1 MDNMI
6 AKLKN
11 KVIVSVQ
18 AMPSEPLYK
27 EECMIAMMQSVVKG
41 GAAALRVA
49 GVRDVINAKKLFN
62 IPVIGITKPEVIPPN
77 WREIVYITPTIK
89 DAKDLIQA
97 GADIIA
103 LDGTSRPR
111 GENNL
116 KQIIKFIKINKKI
129 VMADISTLQEGI
141 TARLLGAD
149 IISTTLSGYTLES
162 PDTLDEPDFEL
173 LKGLVESVDC
183 PVILEGRIWQ
193 PSQVDKAFEIGA
205 HSVVIGSAIT
215 RPQLI
220 TKKFVN
226 RNERIIK
233 NG

>member
-1 MDNMI
+1 MDI
-6 AKLKN
+6 LSQIKH

-27 EECMIAMMQSVVKG
+27 EECMVAMMQSVVKG

-49 GVRDVINAKKLFN
+49 GVRDVINAKKLFK
-62 IPVIGITKPEVIPPN
+62 IPVIGITKPDVIPPN

-111 GENNL
+111 GDNNL
-116 KQIIKFIKINKKI
+116 KQIIKFIKINKRL
-129 VMADISTLQEGI
+129 VMADVSTLEEGI

-149 IISTTLSGYTLES
+149 MISTTLSGYTLQS
-162 PDTLDEPDFEL
+162 PEVSNEPDFEL
-173 LKGLVESVDC
+173 LKGLVNSVDC
-183 PVILEGRIWQ
+183 PVILEGRIWE
-193 PSQVDKAFEIGA
+193 PEQVNKAFEIGA
-205 HSVVIGSAIT
+205 YAVVIGSAIT

-220 TKKFVN
+220 TKRFVN
-226 RNERIIK
+226 REIV
-233 NG
+233 

>member
-1 MDNMI
+1 MDI
-6 AKLKN
+6 ISQIKN

-18 AMPSEPLYK
+18 AMPSEPLYR

-97 GADIIA
+97 GADIVA

-129 VMADISTLQEGI
+129 VMADVSTLQEGI
-141 TARLLGAD
+141 NARLLGAD

-162 PDTLDEPDFEL
+162 PENTDEPDFDL
-173 LKGLVESVDC
+173 LKGLVEAVDC
-183 PVILEGRIWQ
+183 PVILEGRIWT
-193 PSQVDKAFEIGA
+193 PEQVDKAFEIGA

-220 TKKFVN
+220 TKRFIN
-226 RNERIIK
+226 R
-233 NG
+233 

>member
-1 MDNMI
+1 MDI
-6 AKLKN
+6 ISQLKN

-18 AMPSEPLYK
+18 AMPSEHLYK

-62 IPVIGITKPEVIPPN
+62 LPVIGITKPEVIPAN
-77 WREIVYITPTIK
+77 WREIVYITPGIK
-89 DAKDLIQA
+89 DANDLIQA
-97 GADIIA
+97 GADIVA

-116 KQIIKFIKINKKI
+116 RQIIKFIKNNKRI

-141 TARLLGAD
+141 AARLLGAD
-149 IISTTLSGYTLES
+149 IVSTTLSGYTMES
-162 PDTLDEPDFEL
+162 PETSDEPDFKL
-173 LKGLVESVDC
+173 LKGLVASVDC
-183 PVILEGRIWQ
+183 PIILEGRIWS
-193 PSQVDKAFEIGA
+193 PSQVDKAFELGA
-205 HSVVIGSAIT
+205 HAVVIGSAIT

-226 RNERIIK
+226 R
-233 NG
+233 

>member
-1 MDNMI
+1 MDI
-6 AKLKN
+6 FAQIKN

-27 EECMIAMMQSVVKG
+27 EDCMIAMMQSVVKG

-49 GVRDVINAKKLFN
+49 GVRDVINAKKLFK
-62 IPVIGITKPEVIPPN
+62 IPVIGITKPEIIPAN

-103 LDGTSRPR
+103 FDGTSRPR

-129 VMADISTLQEGI
+129 AMADVSTLSEGI
-141 TARLLGAD
+141 NARLLGAD
-149 IISTTLSGYTLES
+149 IISTTLSGYTTES
-162 PDTLDEPDFEL
+162 PETSTDPDFEL
-173 LKGLVESVDC
+173 LEKLVKSVDC

-193 PSQVDKAFEIGA
+193 PEQVDKAFNLGA
-205 HSVVIGSAIT
+205 HAVVIGSAIT
-215 RPQLI
+215 RPHLI

-226 RNERIIK
+226 RNEK
-233 NG
+233 

>member
-1 MDNMI
+1 MDI
-6 AKLKN
+6 ISQIKH

-27 EECMIAMMQSVVKG
+27 EECMAAMMQSVVKG

-49 GVRDVINAKKLFN
+49 GVRDVINAKKLFK

-97 GADIIA
+97 GADVIA
-103 LDGTSRPR
+103 FDGTSRPR

-116 KQIIKFIKINKKI
+116 TQLIRFIKINKKLA
-129 VMADISTLQEGI
+129 MADVATLQEGVS
-141 TARLLGAD
+141 ARILGAD
-149 IISTTLSGYTLES
+149 IVSTTLSGYTLES
-162 PDTLDEPDFEL
+162 PETSDQPDFKL
-173 LKGLVESVDC
+173 LKGLVEAVDC
-183 PVILEGRIWQ
+183 PVILEGRIWT
-193 PSQVDKAFEIGA
+193 PEQVDKAFELGA
-205 HSVVIGSAIT
+205 HAVVIGSAIT

-220 TKKFVN
+220 TKRFVN
-226 RNERIIK
+226 REK
-233 NG
+233 AQ

>member
-162 PDTLDEPDFEL
+162 PDTSDEPDFEL

-183 PVILEGRIWQ
+183 PVILEGRIWL

-226 RNERIIK
+226 RDERIIK

>member
-1 MDNMI
+1 MDI
-6 AKLKN
+6 ISQLKN

-62 IPVIGITKPEVIPPN
+62 LPVIGITKPEVIPAN
-77 WREIVYITPTIK
+77 WREIVYITPGIK
-89 DAKDLIQA
+89 DANDLIQA
-97 GADIIA
+97 GADIVA

-116 KQIIKFIKINKKI
+116 RQIIKFIKNNKRI

-141 TARLLGAD
+141 AARLLGAD
-149 IISTTLSGYTLES
+149 IVSTTLSGYTMES
-162 PDTLDEPDFEL
+162 PETSDEPDFKL
-173 LKGLVESVDC
+173 LKGLVASVDC
-183 PVILEGRIWQ
+183 PIILEGRIWS
-193 PSQVDKAFEIGA
+193 PSQVDKAFELGA
-205 HSVVIGSAIT
+205 HAVVIGSAIT

-226 RNERIIK
+226 R
-233 NG
+233 